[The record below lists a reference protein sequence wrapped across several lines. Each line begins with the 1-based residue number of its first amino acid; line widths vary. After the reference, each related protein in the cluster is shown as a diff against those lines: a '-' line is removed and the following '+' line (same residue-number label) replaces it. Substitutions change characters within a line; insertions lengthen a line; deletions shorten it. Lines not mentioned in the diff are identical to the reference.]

1 MKQSSHVD
9 LVFKLLG
16 SAWCV
21 KLWHPTHTHKFN
33 DSDLDLI
40 PSLSSNTPMKC
51 IDFHK
56 IRKYQLTLSF
66 FFKYFSSMAIIL
78 CQTQH
83 STYTSYIHH
92 HYINPTVFLSHL
104 DFSKSV
110 VEPRVCPFFWKNSIA
125 MCPTGRHRHGDLG
138 STVVAQLVVT
148 FSFLGWLSDSLLGIA

>member
-21 KLWHPTHTHKFN
+21 KLWHPTHTYKFN

-40 PSLSSNTPMKC
+40 PSLSSNTTMKC

-56 IRKYQLTLSF
+56 IRKYQLTLTLRCF
-66 FFKYFSSMAIIL
+66 LFCLPWPWFCFRHNN
-78 CQTQH
+78 QH
-83 STYTSYIHH
+83 NTSYIHH
-92 HYINPTVFLSHL
+92 HYRNPTVFLSHL

-110 VEPRVCPFFWKNSIA
+110 VEPRVCPIFFEKLHCHVPHWA
-125 MCPTGRHRHGDLG
+125 A
-138 STVVAQLVVT
+138 STWWPWEYCCGPACCYVQLPRVT
-148 FSFLGWLSDSLLGIA
+148 